1 MARSCGVETSYV
13 DLSGRTRHASPKAL
27 RAVLQALGSRPA
39 RRPLRRSAWRRFLQR
54 RPLRRSAWRRFLQ
67 RRPLRRSAWRRF
79 LQRRPEPVRVVWDKR
94 PFGYHRVGKTLV
106 ISAPRRCF
114 QGKERSWG
122 LFLPLHALHS
132 KRSPGAGDLTDLKAF
147 ARWAGR
153 MGAGWVGTL
162 PLLSQFLDKPRWTKE
177 GVVQRGKPFEPS
189 PYSPVSRLF
198 WNEFWVDV
206 GEIKSPRRSP
216 GVDYRRQMEAKW
228 RILEKKAKGWAPP
241 RRWLRDHPDV
251 EEYARFRAG
260 KVSAKTILYGQWLVG
275 RQMEQLRRACDRAG
289 VGLYFDLPLGA
300 HPSGYDA
307 WKEGESFVRGMHVGA
322 PPDPFFSGGQDWGFC
337 PPHPERIRE
346 LGYDYFIRC
355 VRHSMRH
362 ASMLRVDHIMG
373 LHRLFWVPAGMP
385 AREGVY
391 VRYKAE
397 ELYAILS
404 LESHRNRCAV
414 VGEDLG
420 TVPPEVRRSM
430 RRHGLS
436 GMFVVQYEWDPN
448 SRRPL
453 RAAPR
458 RSVACLNT
466 HDMPPFAAFWKKHKG
481 NGGAGAVE
489 AARALLKKLSAG
501 PARAVQV
508 NPEDLWG
515 ELRPHNVPGT
525 RGPRNWRRKMRFPLE
540 RICRMGEI
548 TKPLQEIN
556 RLRARK
562 AIRA

>member
-1 MARSCGVETSYV
+1 MSSYGVETSYV
-13 DLSGRTRHASPKAL
+13 DLSGRTRVASPKAL
-27 RAVLQALGSRPA
+27 RAVLRALGSRQA
-39 RRPLRRSAWRRFLQR
+39 
-54 RPLRRSAWRRFLQ
+54 
-67 RRPLRRSAWRRF
+67 
-79 LQRRPEPVRVVWDKR
+79 RRPEPVRVVWDKR
-94 PFGYHRVGKTLV
+94 PFGYHREGKTLV

-122 LFLPLHALHS
+122 LFLPLYALHS
-132 KRSPGAGDLTDLKAF
+132 KRNPAAGDLTDLKAF
-147 ARWAGR
+147 ALWAGR

-162 PLLSQFLDKPRWTKE
+162 PLLSQFLDKP
-177 GVVQRGKPFEPS
+177 FEPS

-198 WNEFWVDV
+198 WNEFWIDV
-206 GEIKSPRRSP
+206 GEIKSPRRS
-216 GVDYRRQMEAKW
+216 GRVDYRRQMEAKW

-241 RRWLRDHPDV
+241 RSWLRDHP
-251 EEYARFRAG
+251 EAQEYARFRAG
-260 KVSAKTILYGQWLVG
+260 KVSPKTILYGQWLVD

-289 VGLYFDLPLGA
+289 VGLYFDLPLGV
-300 HPSGYDA
+300 HPAGYDA
-307 WKEGESFVRGMHVGA
+307 WKERKSFVRGMHVGA
-322 PPDPFFSGGQDWGFC
+322 PPDPFFAGGQDWGFC

-346 LGYDYFIRC
+346 QGYDYFIRC

-373 LHRLFWVPAGMP
+373 LHRLFWVPEGMP

-391 VRYKAE
+391 VRYRSE

-436 GMFVVQYEWDPN
+436 GMFVVQYEWSPN

-458 RSVACLNT
+458 QSVACLNT
-466 HDMPPFAAFWKKHKG
+466 HDMPPFSAFWKKH
-481 NGGAGAVE
+481 
-489 AARALLKKLSAG
+489 
-501 PARAVQV
+501 
-508 NPEDLWG
+508 
-515 ELRPHNVPGT
+515 
-525 RGPRNWRRKMRFPLE
+525 
-540 RICRMGEI
+540 
-548 TKPLQEIN
+548 
-556 RLRARK
+556 
-562 AIRA
+562 